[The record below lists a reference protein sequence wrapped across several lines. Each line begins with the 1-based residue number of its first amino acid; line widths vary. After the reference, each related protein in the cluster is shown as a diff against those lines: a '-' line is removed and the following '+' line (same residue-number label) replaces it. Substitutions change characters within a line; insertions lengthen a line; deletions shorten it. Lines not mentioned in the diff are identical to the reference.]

1 MRYTA
6 IMTLLGSRITYFLL
20 IGIGAAL
27 GAYFIFLDREDQ
39 RIHTTFKQTS
49 CTVKS
54 SEVTVDEEIHHTRGR
69 GHYITRTYYPEI
81 TYAYKVGGQEYEGY
95 DYRAFEGGM
104 TEEEANAVVARYE
117 EGKTTTCYYDPADPE
132 DVVLTLDSDRRGMYT
147 VATWALVLVI
157 GGLVGWALIDFILP
171 SLDSSA
177 KAAKKTPDDF
187 QLEIPPWSSVPRT

>member
-1 MRYTA
+1 MPCPTLSQVTNSRQARSPSSEATMRYNA

-95 DYRAFEGGM
+95 DYRAFERGM
-104 TEEEANAVVARYE
+104 TEDEANTVADRCPE
-117 EGKTTTCYYDPADPE
+117 RSTGSGDFRPADPGSSL
-132 DVVLTLDSDRRGMYT
+132 LT
-147 VATWALVLVI
+147 
-157 GGLVGWALIDFILP
+157 P
-171 SLDSSA
+171 H
-177 KAAKKTPDDF
+177 
-187 QLEIPPWSSVPRT
+187 